1 MDRQKDAHA
10 PHRWLNPGLAISM
23 AVKSWSVSCRNKT
36 GAQREAAL
44 KLERLWGE
52 GLEGGGG
59 SWWYFPCMQS
69 DPKTQVQP
77 PHSPLSTCPPPPPM
91 LPSVCPSDPPLH
103 LMTGDLPAL
112 KPLIFNDEGGWGR
125 LMDPAMLPI
134 IRQTLLDIRLF
145 GNVLKVQELPIFWN
159 KMQI

>member
-1 MDRQKDAHA
+1 MAESG
-10 PHRWLNPGLAISM
+10 PGHQHGCKILICLLQEQN
-23 AVKSWSVSCRNKT
+23 WSTERGSS
-36 GAQREAAL
+36 EAWKAL
-44 KLERLWGE
+44 RG
-52 GLEGGGG
+52 GFRGGGGG